1 MKHLGTIKIHTDR
14 LTLRPFTMGDA
25 TMMFS
30 NWANDDDVTRY
41 VPWNSHGSIE
51 VTKEILTEW
60 TNGYKN
66 PNFYEWCIE
75 YNGEAIGNI
84 DVIEIDE
91 ELKKGKI
98 GYCLSKKYWRKGI
111 TSEALL
117 CIKNFLINEVRF
129 EHLWACHH
137 IGNPNSGLVLVKC
150 GFHYV
155 CEVDDCEKYMNMG
168 SKVVIYEY

>member
-1 MKHLGTIKIHTDR
+1 MKHLGTATIRTKR
-14 LTLRPFTMGDA
+14 LTLRPFTMEDA
-25 TMMFS
+25 AMMFS

-41 VPWNSHGSIE
+41 VPWDSHSSID
-51 VTKEILTEW
+51 VTKEILAEW
-60 TNGYKN
+60 TNGYKKQ
-66 PNFYEWCIE
+66 NFYQWCIE
-75 YNGEAIGNI
+75 YQGEAIGNI
-84 DVIEIDE
+84 DVMEIDE
-91 ELKKGKI
+91 ELKKGKV
-98 GYCLSKKYWRKGI
+98 GYCIGKKYWHNGI

-117 CIKNFLINEVRF
+117 YIKNFLINKVGF

-137 IGNPNSGLVLVKC
+137 VKNPNSGLVLAKC